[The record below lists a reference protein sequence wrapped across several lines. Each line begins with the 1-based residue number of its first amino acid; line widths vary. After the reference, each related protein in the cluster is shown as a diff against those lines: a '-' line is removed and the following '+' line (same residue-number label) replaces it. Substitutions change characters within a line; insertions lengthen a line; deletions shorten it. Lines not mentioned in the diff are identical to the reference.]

1 MGDLAAVQTASA
13 AGRRR
18 AGDDGGIVVR
28 NVSKTF
34 KRAKETT
41 GVQALQHVSLDI
53 KSNTFV
59 TLVGPSGCGKTTL
72 LRMLNGLIE
81 PDAGEIL
88 IGGLPPRPG
97 PHMGFVFQSFRLM
110 PWRTIRDNVSF
121 PIELDGMGAKERAER
136 ADHYLDMVGLK
147 RFAEAYPNELS
158 GGMKQRAALARA
170 LIAEP
175 HYLLMDEP
183 FASLDAQTREFM
195 QFELMKIWQRHK
207 SVVVFVTHSVDEAVL
222 LSDRIVLLRP
232 RPGQVAELLDV
243 DLPHPRWEYDVRER
257 HEFVEMRHHLWE
269 RIKAMV
275 AADPQSEFYMRATKS
290 DSGRGARD

>member
-1 MGDLAAVQTASA
+1 MTGLGPSDPRTATALSA
-13 AGRRR
+13 AT
-18 AGDDGGIVVR
+18 AEAGIVVR

-34 KRAKETT
+34 RRAKETT

-53 KSNTFV
+53 KPNTFV
-59 TLVGPSGCGKTTL
+59 SLVGPSGCGKTTL
-72 LRMLNGLIE
+72 LRMLNGLIA
-81 PDAGEIL
+81 PDTGEIL
-88 IGGLPPRPG
+88 IGCAPPHPG

-121 PIELDGMGAKERAER
+121 PLELDGMEAKERGAR
-136 ADHYLDMVGLK
+136 ADHYLEMVGLK
-147 RFAEAYPNELS
+147 RFADSYPSELS

-195 QFELMKIWQRHK
+195 QLELMKIWQRQK
-207 SVVVFVTHSVDEAVL
+207 SIVVFVTHSVDEAVL
-222 LSDRIVLLRP
+222 LSDQIVLLRP
-232 RPGQVAELLDV
+232 RPGQVAEVLPV
-243 DLPHPRWEYDVRER
+243 NLPHPRWDYDVHER
-257 HEFVEMRHHLWE
+257 HEFVELRHYLWE

-275 AADPQSEFYMRATKS
+275 AADPQSEFYMRATKPETA
-290 DSGRGARD
+290 RGARD